1 MLDYTKAALKKT
13 VDDIKK
19 ILFIYTVA
27 SLILYIGYLIFASIF
42 GIGFMPVNI
51 ALAIISAAYLTFYIT
66 VTLRQV
72 KGVLSKRIK
81 RLYKW
86 AKILISALT
95 LGIAIY
101 GCVNNPKDI
110 KGFLVTVI
118 LFICWALQL
127 ILELLTISIE
137 ARLLLFQAAL
147 TKDFSP
153 VIKIY
158 NKITK
163 TEDSQEDHTKQLNIL
178 NKLLPGK
185 EKNNGAKSADAN
197 EEKPKRM
204 GFFRKKKATAETEA
218 VVVKK

>member
-1 MLDYTKAALKKT
+1 MRLCNFPYYIYILKK
-13 VDDIKK
+13 
-19 ILFIYTVA
+19 
-27 SLILYIGYLIFASIF
+27 S
-42 GIGFMPVNI
+42 PVKE
-51 ALAIISAAYLTFYIT
+51 
-66 VTLRQV
+66 LRQL
-72 KGVLSKRIK
+72 KGALSKRIK

-101 GCVNNPKDI
+101 GCANNPKDF
-110 KGFLVTVI
+110 KGIAITVI

-163 TEDSQEDHTKQLNIL
+163 TEDSPEDHTKQLNIL
-178 NKLLPGK
+178 NKLLPSK
-185 EKNNGAKSADAN
+185 EKNSGAKAADAN
-197 EEKPKRM
+197 EKKPKRI
-204 GFFRKKKATAETEA
+204 GFFRKKKASETEA